1 MTMAI
6 TLDFTGFY
14 YQKKIELSELD
25 PNPTVKTV
33 TKFAVEKQGDTG
45 GKLILAEFS
54 PAGFLSSAYVEHRS
68 NPATR
73 QKDTAGNPAPAAAL
87 PVGIYGFDDTFASV
101 NRVQGVQIG
110 FSLSWQYYIFR
121 EGKLISGPSATSTDR
136 VIVPA
141 SQSDTATPLE
151 GNEIIRWRLV
161 AIGGLRELIE
171 AQLAELT
178 PSQKSTLMS
187 RVFTEKL
194 TVRETLKAAI
204 AARELPE

>member
-1 MTMAI
+1 M
-6 TLDFTGFY
+6 
-14 YQKKIELSELD
+14 
-25 PNPTVKTV
+25 
-33 TKFAVEKQGDTG
+33 
-45 GKLILAEFS
+45 
-54 PAGFLSSAYVEHRS
+54 
-68 NPATR
+68 
-73 QKDTAGNPAPAAAL
+73 
-87 PVGIYGFDDTFASV
+87 
-101 NRVQGVQIG
+101 
-110 FSLSWQYYIFR
+110 
-121 EGKLISGPSATSTDR
+121 
-136 VIVPA
+136 
-141 SQSDTATPLE
+141 E

>member
-1 MTMAI
+1 MKSQSI
-6 TLDFTGFY
+6 PVVP
-14 YQKKIELSELD
+14 LSL
-25 PNPTVKTV
+25 
-33 TKFAVEKQGDTG
+33 QLG
-45 GKLILAEFS
+45 
-54 PAGFLSSAYVEHRS
+54 
-68 NPATR
+68 
-73 QKDTAGNPAPAAAL
+73 
-87 PVGIYGFDDTFASV
+87 
-101 NRVQGVQIG
+101 RVQGVQIG

-121 EGKLISGPSATSTDR
+121 DGKLISGPSSTSTDR

-141 SQSDTATPLE
+141 SQSATATPLE

-171 AQLAELT
+171 AQIAELT

-187 RVFTEKL
+187 RVLTEKL